1 MQAIEGYELQ
11 DGIANDAPHS
21 PGFRAGCKVS
31 QAINAIL
38 RSAEEVRWLAIDA
51 EAP

>member
-1 MQAIEGYELQ
+1 MQVIEGYELLG
-11 DGIANDAPHS
+11 GIATDAPRS

-38 RSAEEVRWLAIDA
+38 RSAEEARWLAIDA